1 MSSLKYL
8 YAGNDRDASGGLLQ
22 TEVDLS
28 GDDVQEQLAPVTSF
42 LNRLVDSENLIVLAG
57 SGTSL
62 SLNSQIVGQPKT
74 APSMWDL
81 WNLCK
86 NADDTLFGLVKNA
99 VRYGE
104 TAKTNSNGEVVE
116 DIELLLSLC
125 DSYIELNTLSRTRQ
139 AQLERFLKLA
149 KKVIFDATNFCEKVP
164 NEKWSA
170 HNRFI
175 RTLSK
180 RTPKQKRLKLF
191 TTNYDL
197 AFEHAAS
204 NNGVIVIDGFEF
216 SKPSRFN
223 PAWFNYDIVNR
234 TQANEQTGSYL
245 SNLMHLYKLHGSVDW
260 VKVNGSIRKLTFSED
275 EDCEPVFIYPSSSK
289 YQSSYDSPYIDMM
302 SAFLE
307 TLQKPKTSLLCVGFG
322 FNDKHLN
329 NAISMALRTNP
340 EFNLVVATKDPFNP
354 DGAFN
359 SSVRTMLTNLMT
371 AGDARTM
378 MVDCS
383 FDDLCSLIPERQKV
397 TPEER
402 VYQAIKELVGQ

>member
-1 MSSLKYL
+1 MSSLKYT
-8 YAGNDRDASGGLLQ
+8 YAGNGRDASGGLLQ
-22 TEVDLS
+22 TEVDLTS
-28 GDDVQEQLAPVTSF
+28 EDNQEELAPVISF

-62 SLNSQIVGQPKT
+62 SLNSNAARQPKV

-86 NADDTLFGLVKNA
+86 DADSKLFGLVKSA
-99 VRYGE
+99 VRYSE
-104 TAKTNSNGEVVE
+104 TAQTNSTGEIIE

-125 DSYIELNTLSRTRQ
+125 DSYIELKTLSRTRQ
-139 AQLERFLKLA
+139 GQLERFLKLA
-149 KKVIFDATNFCEKVP
+149 KKVIFDATNFCEKVA

-197 AFEHAAS
+197 AFENAAS

-234 TQANEQTGSYL
+234 AQSNEQTGSYL
-245 SNLMHLYKLHGSVDW
+245 SNIMHLYKLHGSVDW
-260 VKVNGSIRKLTFSED
+260 VKINGAIRKQTFSED
-275 EDCEPVFIYPSSSK
+275 GEPVFIYPSSSK

-307 TLQKPKTSLLCVGFG
+307 ALQKPKTSLLCVGFG

-340 EFNLVVATKDPFNP
+340 EFNLVIATKDPFNP
-354 DGAFN
+354 DGSFN
-359 SSVRTMLTNLMT
+359 SSFRTMLTNLMI

-378 MVDCS
+378 MMDCS

-397 TPEER
+397 TPEEK
-402 VYQAIKELVGQ
+402 VYQAIKDLVGQ

>member
-1 MSSLKYL
+1 MSTLKYK
-8 YAGNDRDASGGLLQ
+8 YAGSGRDASGVLLHS
-22 TEVDLS
+22 EVDLTS
-28 GDDVQEQLAPVTSF
+28 DDSQEELVPVTSF

-260 VKVNGSIRKLTFSED
+260 VKINGSIRKLTFSED

-302 SAFLE
+302 SAFFGN
-307 TLQKPKTSLLCVGFG
+307 TSKTKNFFIMCRIWF
-322 FNDKHLN
+322 
-329 NAISMALRTNP
+329 
-340 EFNLVVATKDPFNP
+340 
-354 DGAFN
+354 
-359 SSVRTMLTNLMT
+359 
-371 AGDARTM
+371 
-378 MVDCS
+378 
-383 FDDLCSLIPERQKV
+383 
-397 TPEER
+397 
-402 VYQAIKELVGQ
+402 

>member
-1 MSSLKYL
+1 M
-8 YAGNDRDASGGLLQ
+8 
-22 TEVDLS
+22 
-28 GDDVQEQLAPVTSF
+28 
-42 LNRLVDSENLIVLAG
+42 
-57 SGTSL
+57 

-104 TAKTNSNGEVVE
+104 TAKTNSNGAVVE

-354 DGAFN
+354 GGAFN

>member
-1 MSSLKYL
+1 MALLKYM
-8 YAGNDRDASGGLLQ
+8 YSASEKDENGNIFPK
-22 TEVDLS
+22 EVDLADS
-28 GDDVQEQLAPVTSF
+28 ENQEDLSPVYSF

-62 SLNSQIVGQPKT
+62 SFNSNEPGQPKV

-86 NADDTLFGLVKNA
+86 SSDEKLFDLVRQAIKYNDTAPNDASGA
-99 VRYGE
+99 I
-104 TAKTNSNGEVVE
+104 VE
-116 DIELLLSLC
+116 DIELFLSLC
-125 DSYIELNTLSRTRQ
+125 DSYIELKTLSRTRQ
-139 AQLERFLKLA
+139 NQLTKFLALA
-149 KKVIFDATNFCEKVP
+149 KKVIFESTNFCENVP
-164 NEKWSA
+164 LPKWTG

-197 AFEHAAS
+197 AFENAAS

-223 PAWFNYDIVNR
+223 PAWFNYDVVNR
-234 TQANEQTGSYL
+234 TQANEQAGAYL
-245 SNLMHLYKLHGSVDW
+245 SNLMHLYKLHGSIDW
-260 VKVNGSIRKLTFSED
+260 VKKEGSIRKLTYGD
-275 EDCEPVFIYPSSSK
+275 KDKCEPIFIYPSSSK
-289 YQSSYDSPYIDMM
+289 YQTSYDSPYIDMM

-307 TLQKPKTSLLCVGFG
+307 AVQKPKTSLLCVGFG
-322 FNDKHLN
+322 FNDNHLN

-340 EFNLVVATKDPFNP
+340 EFNLIVATKDPFNP
-354 DGAFN
+354 NGAFN
-359 SSVRTMLTNLMT
+359 SSIRTMLSNLMS
-371 AGDARTM
+371 AGDSRVM
-378 MVDCS
+378 LIDCF
-383 FDDLCSLIPERQKV
+383 FDDLCKLLPERQKS

-402 VYQAIKELVGQ
+402 VFQTIKELIGQ